1 MELILIISMAWWLV
15 NFEPLQLAIDGLF
28 TKLPVDS
35 LTAFM
40 HAALGC
46 WKCWSFWL
54 TIFITVD
61 FSLAC
66 FAALLTFIFDLCLS
80 KLK

>member
-1 MELILIISMAWWLV
+1 MAWWLV

-46 WKCWSFWL
+46 WKGWSFWL

>member
-15 NFEPLQLAIDGLF
+15 NFEPLQLAIDAIF
-28 TKLPVDS
+28 NKLPVDN
-35 LTAFM
+35 LTVFT

-54 TIFITVD
+54 TIFITLD
-61 FSLAC
+61 FSFAC
-66 FAALLTFIFDLCLS
+66 FAALITLILDLCLN

>member
-15 NFEPLQLAIDGLF
+15 NFEPLQLAIDAIF
-28 TKLPVDS
+28 NKLPVDN
-35 LTAFM
+35 LTVFT

-54 TIFITVD
+54 TIFITLD

-66 FAALLTFIFDLCLS
+66 FAALITLILDLCLN

>member
-15 NFEPLQLAIDGLF
+15 NFEPLQLAIDALF
-28 TKLPVDS
+28 NKLPVDN
-35 LTAFM
+35 LTVFT

-54 TIFITVD
+54 TIFITLD
-61 FSLAC
+61 FSFAC
-66 FAALLTFIFDLCLS
+66 FAALITLILDLCLN